1 MPHEESSG
9 EDSWSH
15 GAVRCVPLARAFP
28 LLQVR
33 MPAFSFCS
41 APLGR
46 VALLAVLAGACGGG
60 DRRAAVDAPR
70 DDYGVVV
77 DTVPVARRIVSL
89 NPTTTE
95 ILFALGA
102 GDRLVGR
109 SRWDQWPDAARSVP
123 DVGDAIRPSVERVL
137 AAHPDLVVLY
147 AGGDNRDAADAL
159 TRAGVR
165 VVALRVDLIADFLR
179 ALRLLGALTAAEDAA
194 GSIAD
199 SVSATLDA
207 VRRATP
213 PGAPRPTVFLH
224 VWDNPLM
231 AIGGGSFMSELV
243 DIAGGR
249 NVYADRHEPSTAIS
263 FEDLLRR
270 NPDIILA
277 GPIATAQLREAAR
290 WQSLPAVREGRVL
303 TYDTT
308 LVARPSVRLGEAA
321 RSLAAL
327 LRSVRSR

>member
-1 MPHEESSG
+1 
-9 EDSWSH
+9 
-15 GAVRCVPLARAFP
+15 
-28 LLQVR
+28 
-33 MPAFSFCS
+33 MPAFSFS
-41 APLGR
+41 LARLAR
-46 VALLAVLAGACGGG
+46 VTLLAGVAVACGGG
-60 DRRAAVDAPR
+60 ERQVAVDATR
-70 DDYGVVV
+70 DDYGAVV
-77 DTVPVARRIVSL
+77 DTLPVARRIVSL

-102 GDRLVGR
+102 GDRVVGR
-109 SRWDQWPDAARSVP
+109 SRWDQWPDAARAVP
-123 DVGDAIRPSVERVL
+123 EVGDAIRPSVERVL
-137 AAHPDLVVLY
+137 AARPDLVVLY

-179 ALRLLGALTAAEDAA
+179 ALRLLGALTATGAAA
-194 GSIAD
+194 GTIAD
-199 SVSATLDA
+199 SVTATLDA

-213 PGAPRPTVFLH
+213 PGAPRPTVFMH

-249 NVYADRHEPSTAIS
+249 NVYADHPEPSAAIS

-270 NPDIILA
+270 NPDVVLA
-277 GPIATAQLREAAR
+277 APIAARELREAAR

-321 RSLAAL
+321 RSLATL
-327 LRSVRSR
+327 LHPVGSR

>member
-1 MPHEESSG
+1 
-9 EDSWSH
+9 
-15 GAVRCVPLARAFP
+15 
-28 LLQVR
+28 
-33 MPAFSFCS
+33 MPAFSFS
-41 APLGR
+41 LARLAR
-46 VALLAVLAGACGGG
+46 VTLLAGVAVACGGG
-60 DRRAAVDAPR
+60 ERQVAVDATR
-70 DDYGVVV
+70 DDYGAVV
-77 DTVPVARRIVSL
+77 DTLPVARRIVSL

-102 GDRLVGR
+102 GDRVVGR
-109 SRWDQWPDAARSVP
+109 SRWDQWPDAARAVP
-123 DVGDAIRPSVERVL
+123 EVGDAIRPSIERVL
-137 AAHPDLVVLY
+137 AARPDLVVLY

-179 ALRLLGALTAAEDAA
+179 ALRLLGALTATGAAA
-194 GSIAD
+194 GTIAD
-199 SVSATLDA
+199 SVTATLDA

-213 PGAPRPTVFLH
+213 PGAPRPTVFMH

-249 NVYADRHEPSTAIS
+249 NVYADHPEPSAAIS

-270 NPDIILA
+270 NPDVVLA
-277 GPIATAQLREAAR
+277 APIAARELREAAR

-321 RSLAAL
+321 RSLATL
-327 LRSVRSR
+327 LHPVGSR

>member
-1 MPHEESSG
+1 
-9 EDSWSH
+9 
-15 GAVRCVPLARAFP
+15 
-28 LLQVR
+28 
-33 MPAFSFCS
+33 MPAFSFS
-41 APLGR
+41 LARLAR
-46 VALLAVLAGACGGG
+46 VTLLAGVAVACGGG
-60 DRRAAVDAPR
+60 ERQVAVDATR
-70 DDYGVVV
+70 DDYGAVV
-77 DTVPVARRIVSL
+77 DTLPVARRIVSL

-102 GDRLVGR
+102 GDRVVGR
-109 SRWDQWPDAARSVP
+109 SRWDQWPDAARAVP
-123 DVGDAIRPSVERVL
+123 EVGDAIRPSIERVL
-137 AAHPDLVVLY
+137 AARPDLVVLY

-179 ALRLLGALTAAEDAA
+179 ALRLLGALTATGAAA
-194 GSIAD
+194 GTIAD
-199 SVSATLDA
+199 SVTATLDA

-213 PGAPRPTVFLH
+213 PGAPRPTVFMH

-249 NVYADRHEPSTAIS
+249 NVYADHPEPSAAIS

-270 NPDIILA
+270 NPDVVLA
-277 GPIATAQLREAAR
+277 APIAARELREAAR
-290 WQSLPAVREGRVL
+290 WQSLPAVRERRVL

-321 RSLAAL
+321 RSLATL
-327 LRSVRSR
+327 LHPVGSR